1 MAEQVINARPRRYL
15 NLKATSNLVTA
26 EERRLGDEDEEF
38 ATGLVNPVYAECLY
52 NPNPNAYTEKLLD

>member
-38 ATGLVNPVYAECLY
+38 ATGLVNPVYAE
-52 NPNPNAYTEKLLD
+52 